1 MSQIRL
7 IRKRLDASQAA
18 LAEVMGCTQSN
29 ISFYEKGQTVPPE
42 AARRL
47 VEHANAKG
55 LALTFDHVYGDATL
69 PEVIGQE
76 GASAAPQEESVKA
89 EG

>member
-7 IRKRLDASQAA
+7 IRKRLDLSQAA

-29 ISFYEKGQTVPPE
+29 VSFYEKGQTVPPE
-42 AARRL
+42 NARRL
-47 VEHANAKG
+47 IEYANGKG
-55 LALTFDHVYGDATL
+55 LALSFDNVYGDAEL
-69 PEVIGQE
+69 PELIQAE
-76 GASAAPQEESVKA
+76 PAKA